1 MAKQMGKKVCPECGS
16 SMKPE
21 NYSRHMR
28 KVHGSSAGGQKE
40 NQRDKKKRIEQE
52 KREAARLQ
60 KKNKTVTTSILLV
73 VIIGIGIAGVFI
85 VMNLSGGGH
94 EGYQPI
100 NETPNTNTGTS
111 SVAIPVNGITNSAQ
125 FHTYN
130 SNGVTVRYFLA
141 RGSDGQ
147 VHIAA
152 DACDVCYDNK
162 RGYKQTG
169 DVMTCNNCGQEFSIN
184 SIGTDNIAG
193 GCWPSYI
200 PMSINSGDVIIQNS
214 ALDAK
219 SYMFN

>member
-40 NQRDKKKRIEQE
+40 SQREKKKRIEQE
-52 KREAARLQ
+52 KREATRLQ
-60 KKNKTVTTSILLV
+60 KKSKNVTTSILLV
-73 VIIGIGIAGVFI
+73 VIIGIGVAGVFI
-85 VMNLSGGGH
+85 IMNMSGGGH

-100 NETPNTNTGTS
+100 VETPNTNTGTS
-111 SVAIPVNGITNSAQ
+111 AVTIPISDITNSAQ

-130 SNGVTVRYFLA
+130 ANGVAVRYFLA

-162 RGYKQTG
+162 KGYRQTD
-169 DVMTCNNCGQEFSIN
+169 DVMTCNNCGQAFAIN
-184 SIGTDNIAG
+184 SIGTDNVAG

-200 PMSINSGDVIIQNS
+200 PMSINSGDVVIQNS
-214 ALDAK
+214 ALGAK
-219 SYMFN
+219 RYMFD